1 MKIQTFFMFGWGGK
15 VCIVIKAKCTRAW
28 FKWSKKL
35 PQKWW
40 KIVDGIV
47 GPLWSNEETVTL
59 LKWLHEINR
68 LMLPAV
74 YLGEPSLNGMGG
86 NVKSFA
92 FYPVAFHHILMKALP
107 EYSGYHVTRVWST
120 PVSASKISYQS
131 SYNPSFSCQD
141 KFLKP
146 QSTTQGKAKRPKSGI
161 VWKKCLCK

>member
-1 MKIQTFFMFGWGGK
+1 MFTLCFSPKAYRSNCIWLYTNKNSDLTIKILMKIKTSFMFGWGGK

-47 GPLWSNEETVTL
+47 GPLWSNEETVTF

-92 FYPVAFHHILMKALP
+92 FYPVAFHHILMKVLP
-107 EYSGYHVTRVWST
+107 EYSGFR
-120 PVSASKISYQS
+120 SAELSRNSCLINTSISFKNLLS
-131 SYNPSFSCQD
+131 I
-141 KFLKP
+141 KL
-146 QSTTQGKAKRPKSGI
+146 
-161 VWKKCLCK
+161 